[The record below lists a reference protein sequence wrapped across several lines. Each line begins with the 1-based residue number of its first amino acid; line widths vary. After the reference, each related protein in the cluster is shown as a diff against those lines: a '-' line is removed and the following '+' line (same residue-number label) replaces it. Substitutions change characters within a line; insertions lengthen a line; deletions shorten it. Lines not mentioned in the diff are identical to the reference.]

1 MTVSSAAN
9 AVLAKARAMYGK
21 RLTAQNYTDLLACRS
36 VNEAAAYLKAHTVYA
51 DAFEGVTMGSL
62 RRWQIEILLRSIFQ
76 TTSLPFADMKNPS
89 ATAFI
94 NIS

>member
-36 VNEAAAYLKAHTVYA
+36 VNEAAAYLKAHTAYA
-51 DAFEGVTMGSL
+51 DTFEGVTMGSL
-62 RRWQIEILLRSIFQ
+62 RRWLIEILLREHRGDD
-76 TTSLPFADMKNPS
+76 FASRCRVD
-89 ATAFI
+89 
-94 NIS
+94 

>member
-36 VNEAAAYLKAHTVYA
+36 VNEAAAYLKAHTAYA
-51 DAFEGVTMGSL
+51 DEF
-62 RRWQIEILLRSIFQ
+62 
-76 TTSLPFADMKNPS
+76 
-89 ATAFI
+89 
-94 NIS
+94 

>member
-21 RLTAQNYTDLLACRS
+21 RLTAENYTDLLACRS
-36 VNEAAAYLKAHTVYA
+36 VNEAAAYLKAHTAYA

-62 RRWQIEILLRSIFQ
+62 RRWQIVATPEVSEAPPWPGCSSKTARSSAPNLL
-76 TTSLPFADMKNPS
+76 T
-89 ATAFI
+89 
-94 NIS
+94 

>member
-36 VNEAAAYLKAHTVYA
+36 VNEAAAYLKAHTVP
-51 DAFEGVTMGSL
+51 M
-62 RRWQIEILLRSIFQ
+62 RSRV
-76 TTSLPFADMKNPS
+76 
-89 ATAFI
+89 
-94 NIS
+94 

>member
-62 RRWQIEILLRSIFQ
+62 RRWQIDCSGSIFQ